1 MTTIKVFSWN
11 IACMPN
17 YLNIFGNIENRL
29 ENIIKFIEI
38 HNPDIISLQEVF
50 SQNVRKILYNFFTK
64 KKYNVLMS
72 PETTLLLNGGLF
84 IASKYDI
91 VAHDYK
97 IYKNYIGEDGISQ
110 KGILYCLIKYNN
122 KYINIFNSHLNSD
135 TPLIYSNSKNIPI
148 VKKNQ
153 LTEFLI
159 YFNKIIKNNKYIIC
173 DKKNIIYVIAGDL
186 NLDFNSNLYTYFI
199 ENLKKKLNICFNENE
214 IITDSI
220 EKKQVDYIINCYDKN
235 LSIIPHE
242 IIYSY
247 STILKLSDHCPLIK
261 KFIL

>member
-17 YLNIFGNIENRL
+17 YINTFGNVESRL
-29 ENIIKFIEI
+29 DNIIKFIDI

-50 SQNVRKILYNFFTK
+50 SQNSRDILYTFFRK
-64 KKYNVLMS
+64 KKYNIRMA
-72 PETTLLLNGGLF
+72 PYTTLLLNGGLF
-84 IASKYDI
+84 TASKYEI
-91 VAHDYK
+91 VANDYK

-110 KGILYCLIKYNN
+110 KGILYCLIKYND

-135 TPLIYSNSKNIPI
+135 TPLVYSNSKSITLE
-148 VKKNQ
+148 KKKQ
-153 LTEFLI
+153 LSELLI
-159 YFNKIIKNNKYIIC
+159 YFNKIIENNKYIIC

-199 ENLKKKLNICFNENE
+199 EKLKKNLNICSNKNET
-214 IITDSI
+214 ITDNI
-220 EKKQVDYIINCYDKN
+220 EKKQVDYIINCYNKN
-235 LSIIPHE
+235 MTKPYE

-247 STILKLSDHCPLIK
+247 SNIIKLSDHCPLIK
-261 KFIL
+261 KFII